1 MKSVSWSKYLI
12 EIHNNVTLTHWDSSA
27 VKTFFF
33 SKTNL
38 CKHGDTSNRPKKIYL
53 SRTALFVIISL
64 NYAYSCWICIAYFCH
79 SSKEQTIDT
88 EEASKTKIISC
99 KAWLKHKWNFYIPRF
114 NLIFSTIFFT
124 VHFSSVFK
132 VQNSFDEMKFHSI
145 ILVKL
150 NENK

>member
-1 MKSVSWSKYLI
+1 MKSASWSKYLI

-53 SRTALFVIISL
+53 SWTTPSAIVSWK
-64 NYAYSCWICIAYFCH
+64 YAYSCSACIDFYHC
-79 SSKEQTIDT
+79 SKEQMIDT
-88 EEASKTKIISC
+88 EEASETEIISC